1 MRKLKLFLLLFV
13 AAGSIYSLTACK
25 DKDDDKNDS
34 SSIVGTWEDRYEDG
48 YDRITFNADGSYTW
62 TLVDD
67 KGTDTEYG
75 TYTYDGRNLTLKNS
89 DGDSDTFDVTISG
102 NEMIWN
108 VEGERYVYI
117 RQ

>member
-1 MRKLKLFLLLFV
+1 MKIFKLFLLFFIAAV
-13 AAGSIYSLTACK
+13 ATCNLIACK
-25 DKDDDKNDS
+25 DKDDDKNN

-75 TYTYDGRNLTLKNS
+75 TYTYDGRNLTLKDS
-89 DGDSDTFDVTISG
+89 DGDTDTYDVTVSG
-102 NEMIWN
+102 NEMIWY
-108 VEGERYVYI
+108 VEGERWVYT
-117 RQ
+117 RL